1 MTRYLFLLKRNPRL
15 LKRSPFLPTHARLLQ
30 NIRMLL
36 INKHFLLTRACLL
49 QNIRKLLT
57 RTYFLP
63 THARMLLLLMAIIVP
78 LSSCTPGEEKLKEKA
93 DRIHQKA
100 LTVDSHVDTPLWL
113 TREGFRFGERNGGD
127 RSRSKVDIP
136 RMREGGLDGVLFAVF
151 IGQEERTEE
160 GNRKALSEANEIMDS
175 IRSTVSRY
183 PDQLDIAVSPG
194 AFRNIEKNDKLAI
207 FLGMENGYPLGR
219 EVALVDSFYDAGI
232 RYITLCHSYNNDICD
247 SSTDSAEHDGLSAFG
262 EVVVARM
269 NDVGM
274 MIDVSHASDASF
286 YDAIQLSRAPVI
298 ASHSCARAL
307 CDNPRNLT
315 DDMLLKLKE
324 NGGVIQMCILSA
336 YVKTPDPNPLR
347 DSARKAVYEK
357 HGNYFELDDL
367 GKEAFLNDWYKV
379 DVDFPQQLATVADVV
394 DHIDHIVEVAGIDHV
409 GIGTD
414 FDGGGGVE
422 GCFDVSEMGNITLEL
437 VRRGYS
443 KKEIEKIWSGNLMR
457 VMEEVQK
464 TSISS

>member
-1 MTRYLFLLKRNPRL
+1 MIRTSFVLTLFQFFRN
-15 LKRSPFLPTHARLLQ
+15 HV
-30 NIRMLL
+30 
-36 INKHFLLTRACLL
+36 HFLLTQSLL
-49 QNIRKLLT
+49 LLA
-57 RTYFLP
+57 P
-63 THARMLLLLMAIIVP
+63 VRMLLLLLATIVP
-78 LSSCTPGEEKLKEKA
+78 LSSCTLGEEKLKKKA
-93 DRIHQKA
+93 ERIHQKA

-113 TREGFRFGERNGGD
+113 TREGFRFGDRND
-127 RSRSKVDIP
+127 DARSRSKVDIP
-136 RMREGGLDGVLFAVF
+136 RMREGGLDGVFFAVF

-175 IRSTVSRY
+175 IRTTVARY
-183 PDQLDIAVSPG
+183 PDQLEIAVSPE
-194 AFRNIEKNDKLAI
+194 AFRNIEKKGMHAI
-207 FLGMENGYPLGR
+207 FLGMENGYPLGK

-262 EVVVARM
+262 EEVVARM
-269 NDVGM
+269 NDVGV

-286 YDAIQLSRAPVI
+286 YDVIEQSRAPVI

-357 HGNYFELDDL
+357 HGNYYELDDL
-367 GKEAFLNDWYKV
+367 GREAFLNDWYKV

-422 GCFDVSEMGNITLEL
+422 GCFDVSEMGNITQEL
-437 VRRGYS
+437 VRRGYTRR
-443 KKEIEKIWSGNLMR
+443 EIEKIWSGNLIR
-457 VMEEVQK
+457 VMNEVETHQL
-464 TSISS
+464 SPR